1 MIIDYCPNGDFNN
14 LAKINNLKL
23 FFAEVILAFEHIH
36 KHNTVYRDLK
46 PENIIL
52 DETGHIKVCD
62 FNLAKNGITKGKR
75 ALSFCGSPMYLSPDM
90 LSGKG
95 VDQRCD
101 IYGIGLI
108 MYELVSGFP
117 TFNADDI
124 DTLYKDIRLNKINFD
139 MPGITGDIKDLLK
152 KILVDNPEKRISLEE
167 MKKHEY
173 FKDISF
179 LKVYKKQ
186 YGPIKIMKKD
196 KNDKNMPILIGE
208 QYFEKTEEQKV
219 LEEKLNKIREND
231 NYNKFKQDQM
241 KLDQDKNFTFLDG
254 KISVK
259 EMKKD
264 QKRDMKNY
272 VREFY
277 FVKKEDVK
285 QNDDFHLTFNEKQ
298 LKEKEKK

>member
-1 MIIDYCPNGDFNN
+1 
-14 LAKINNLKL
+14 
-23 FFAEVILAFEHIH
+23 
-36 KHNTVYRDLK
+36 
-46 PENIIL
+46 
-52 DETGHIKVCD
+52 
-62 FNLAKNGITKGKR
+62 
-75 ALSFCGSPMYLSPDM
+75 
-90 LSGKG
+90 
-95 VDQRCD
+95 
-101 IYGIGLI
+101 

-139 MPGITGDIKDLLK
+139 MPGITGDIKDLLQ
-152 KILVDNPEKRISLEE
+152 KILVEDPEKRISLEE

-196 KNDKNMPILIGE
+196 KNDKNMPILVGE

-277 FVKKEDVK
+277 FVKKEDDK
-285 QNDDFHLTFNEKQ
+285 QNDDFHLTLNEKQ

>member
-1 MIIDYCPNGDFNN
+1 
-14 LAKINNLKL
+14 
-23 FFAEVILAFEHIH
+23 
-36 KHNTVYRDLK
+36 
-46 PENIIL
+46 
-52 DETGHIKVCD
+52 
-62 FNLAKNGITKGKR
+62 
-75 ALSFCGSPMYLSPDM
+75 MYLSPDM

-108 MYELVSGFP
+108 MYELVTGFP
-117 TFNADDI
+117 AYNADDI
-124 DTLYKDIRLNKINFD
+124 ETLYKDIRMNKIDFN
-139 MPGITGDIKDLLK
+139 MPGITGDIKDLLQ
-152 KILVDNPEKRISLEE
+152 KILVPDPEKRITLEE
-167 MKKHEY
+167 IKKHQY

-186 YGPIKIMKKD
+186 YGPIKIMKKE
-196 KNDKNMPILIGE
+196 KGDKNMPILIGE
-208 QYFEKTEEQKV
+208 KYFEKTEEQKA
-219 LEEKLNKIREND
+219 LEEKLKKIKENE

-254 KISVK
+254 KVSVK

-285 QNDDFHLTFNEKQ
+285 QNIDFHLTVNEKP
-298 LKEKEKK
+298 LKEDDKKAK

>member
-1 MIIDYCPNGDFNN
+1 
-14 LAKINNLKL
+14 
-23 FFAEVILAFEHIH
+23 
-36 KHNTVYRDLK
+36 
-46 PENIIL
+46 
-52 DETGHIKVCD
+52 
-62 FNLAKNGITKGKR
+62 
-75 ALSFCGSPMYLSPDM
+75 MYLSPDM

-108 MYELVSGFP
+108 MYELVTGFP
-117 TFNADDI
+117 AYNADDI
-124 DTLYKDIRLNKINFD
+124 ETLYKDIRMNKIDFN
-139 MPGITGDIKDLLK
+139 MPGITGDIKDLLQ
-152 KILVDNPEKRISLEE
+152 KILVPDPEKRITLEE
-167 MKKHEY
+167 IKKHQY

-186 YGPIKIMKKD
+186 YGPIKIMKKE
-196 KNDKNMPILIGE
+196 KGDKNMPILIGE
-208 QYFEKTEEQKV
+208 KYFEKTEEQKA
-219 LEEKLNKIREND
+219 LEEKLKKIKENE

-254 KISVK
+254 KVSVK

-285 QNDDFHLTFNEKQ
+285 QNIDFHLTVNEKQ
-298 LKEKEKK
+298 LNEKEKK